1 MTGSMEMAIAET
13 NRRRGVQEAYN
24 TEHDITPTTVKK
36 STDSIMQ
43 QTTVADA
50 KREAR
55 YISMNQEVNAAADP
69 VVQYM
74 SRIEIE
80 KLVKETQKQMEA
92 AAKDLDFIEAARLR
106 DYILQLKAMQ

>member
-1 MTGSMEMAIAET
+1 
-13 NRRRGVQEAYN
+13 VQEAYN
-24 TEHDITPTTVKK
+24 TEHGITPLTILK
-36 STDSIMQ
+36 SADSIMQ

-50 KREAR
+50 KRMAR
-55 YISMNQEVNAAADP
+55 EYSIRDEISAVAADP

-74 SRIEIE
+74 GKPELE

-106 DYILQLKAMQ
+106 DYLLQLKDMVKNK